1 MAKVK
6 RFDTGITDKPARENS
21 NRIPD
26 ISKAAAD
33 AAASSAPVH
42 IRGPGNPR
50 PRRYRQKT
58 FSLTDADIERV
69 ERLVAEIRTAGLYDR
84 SRSDLVRAG
93 LLILDRMSD
102 DERRAAV
109 EAVENLKR

>member
-1 MAKVK
+1 MAKVRK
-6 RFDTGITDKPARENS
+6 FDTGVSDQPTSQPT
-21 NRIPD
+21 NRVPD
-26 ISKAAAD
+26 IPKAAAD
-33 AAASSAPVH
+33 AATSSAPVH

-58 FSLTDADIERV
+58 FSLTDADVERV

-84 SRSDLVRAG
+84 GRSDLVRAG
-93 LLILDRMSD
+93 LLLLERMST